1 MSYLWLALILAF
13 VVVESVTYQLLC
25 IWFALGSIGGL
36 ITSLI
41 TDNQTA
47 QIVVFL
53 IISVISL
60 IALRPIA
67 KKTFK
72 SQDLKTNVDG
82 LKGKKVIITEDV
94 CNIKSQGEGKVD
106 GMVWTVRSADGN
118 DIPKDS
124 IAVVEKVEGVKL
136 IVKGGNE

>member
-106 GMVWTVRSADGN
+106 GMVWTVRSADGK